1 MGSSTPKTSSS
12 ASSTSLSSSPAMK
25 LASESPSP
33 AIHKAFSFPT
43 PLVHNPPA
51 RKGNTH
57 HLVSLTSTSY
67 GLSPP
72 QILLRPRDAS
82 SYLNRRQEHDRSGL
96 TRVDST

>member
-12 ASSTSLSSSPAMK
+12 ASSNSLSSSPVMK

-33 AIHKAFSFPT
+33 PIHKAFSFPT

-51 RKGNTH
+51 RKGNNH

-82 SYLNRRQEHDRSGL
+82 SYLNRRQEHVRSGL